1 MPTLTAVLRFADN
14 APSLALIESLAASD
28 AVEQL
33 IMINRVADTRPMLT
47 ERAAVKARFIESD
60 FYSGRAIAQLLDAT
74 TTDYLLAI
82 FPGEQVQLG
91 PRAIA
96 RMLATAND
104 SGAGLI
110 YADFKDELGDALA
123 DHPLIDYQAGSIRDS
138 FDFGSLVLIS
148 KRAAD
153 AATHKHGAIDES
165 LQWSGLYDLR
175 LKLSIDCAITR
186 IPEPQYV
193 RVPRDLRATGERQF
207 DYVDPR
213 KRDYQRE
220 MEDVATAHLKR
231 LGAYLAPPFKR
242 LPRAADSFPIRASV
256 VIPVRNRER
265 TIREAVLSAL
275 SQKTDFE
282 FNVIIVDNHS
292 TDKTT
297 EILAALA
304 LDQPRL
310 VHLIPER
317 NDLGIGGC
325 WNVAID
331 SPECGEHAVQLDS
344 DDLYANEQ
352 ALATIIAKFDEGDY
366 GMVIGSYTI
375 VNFDLQE
382 IAPGLIDHR
391 EWTREN
397 GRNNALRINGLGAPR
412 AFYVPLLRSIGL
424 PNVSYGEDYSAALRI
439 SREYEI
445 GRIYESLYFARRWEG
460 NSDAALPLVT
470 ANRYDAYKD
479 YLRTVEIQ
487 ARKHKAT
494 ADGVSDEA

>member
-14 APSLALIESLAASD
+14 APSLALIESLGANAAV
-28 AVEQL
+28 AQIV
-33 IMINRVADTRPMLT
+33 MINRMADTRPMLT
-47 ERAAVKARFIESD
+47 ERAAAKARFMESD
-60 FYSGRAIAQLLDAT
+60 FYSGRAVAQLLDTT
-74 TTDYLLAI
+74 TTDYLLLI

-91 PRAIA
+91 PRAMT
-96 RMLATAND
+96 RLLATATD

-110 YADFKDELGDALA
+110 YADFKDDLGDALA
-123 DHPLIDYQAGSIRDS
+123 DHPLIDYQAGSLRDS
-138 FDFGSLVLIS
+138 FDFGALMLIS

-153 AATHKHGAIDES
+153 EATRRHGAIAES
-165 LQWSGLYDLR
+165 LQWGGLYDLR
-175 LKLSIDCAITR
+175 LKLSMDSAIAR
-186 IPEPQYV
+186 IPESLYV
-193 RVPRDLRATGERQF
+193 RVPRDLRASGARQF

-231 LGAYLAPPFKR
+231 LGAYLVPQFAR
-242 LPRAADSFPIRASV
+242 LPRAAESFPVHASI

-275 SQKTDFE
+275 SQKTDFA
-282 FNVIIVDNHS
+282 FNVIVVDNHS

-304 LDQPRL
+304 LEQRRL

-325 WNVAID
+325 WNLAID
-331 SPECGEHAVQLDS
+331 SEHCGEFAAQLDS
-344 DDLYANEQ
+344 DDLYATEQ
-352 ALATIIAKFDEGDY
+352 TLATIIATFDAGDY
-366 GMVIGSYTI
+366 AMVIGSYTI
-375 VNFDLQE
+375 VNFELQE
-382 IAPGLIDHR
+382 LPPGLIDHR

-412 AFYVPLLRSIGL
+412 AFYVPLLRQIGL

-445 GRIYESLYFARRWEG
+445 GRIYESIYFARRWEG

-479 YLRTVEIQ
+479 YLRTVEIR
-487 ARKHKAT
+487 ARQRMNQQ
-494 ADGVSDEA
+494 